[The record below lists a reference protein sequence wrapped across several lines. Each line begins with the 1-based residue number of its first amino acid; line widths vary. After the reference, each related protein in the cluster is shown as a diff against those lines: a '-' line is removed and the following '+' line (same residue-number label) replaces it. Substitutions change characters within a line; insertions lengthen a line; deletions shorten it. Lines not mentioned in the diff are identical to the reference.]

1 MRAFKEDRNC
11 LETPT
16 EHEKEYEKEERGNEL
31 KREGEKILD
40 DIMSHTN
47 SNSFSAMQFVISLI
61 AMLISEKI

>member
-16 EHEKEYEKEERGNEL
+16 QHEKEYEEEERGNEL

-40 DIMSHTN
+40 DVMSHTN
-47 SNSFSAMQFVISLI
+47 SNAFSAMQFVYRL
-61 AMLISEKI
+61 LQCL